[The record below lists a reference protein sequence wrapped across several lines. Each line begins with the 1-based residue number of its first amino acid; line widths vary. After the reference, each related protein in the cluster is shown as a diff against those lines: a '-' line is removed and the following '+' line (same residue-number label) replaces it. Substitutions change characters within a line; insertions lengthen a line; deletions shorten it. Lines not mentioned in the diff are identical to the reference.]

1 MKYIRILS
9 CMIFTLV
16 LFTACNSGGNAYA
29 DYGTKLVGVWCDI
42 NGPELIKTTDPDTD
56 YYYIIEFTDDNVF
69 ATHES
74 CAKYPGYVLRAPF
87 ELQDDLIILGED
99 KQGRVRIAFDEN
111 DNLLLTD
118 GQGTHTFRHPTIA
131 ELGDAGVYPIDQT
144 QFQQVAQY
152 LEEKMGTGSAEKSE

>member
-1 MKYIRILS
+1 MKLIRILS
-9 CMIFTLV
+9 CLMLTLV
-16 LFTACNSGGNAYA
+16 MFTACNNNKNKYE
-29 DYGTKLVGVWCDI
+29 DYPAKLTGVWCDI
-42 NGPELIKTTDPDTD
+42 NGPELVNTMEPDTD

-87 ELQDDLIILGED
+87 ELNGDLIILGED

-118 GQGTHTFRHPTIA
+118 GRGTHTFRHPTVE
-131 ELGDAGVYPIDQT
+131 ELGDAGVYPIDKEL
-144 QFQQVAQY
+144 FDQVADY
-152 LEEKMGTGSAEKSE
+152 LSAKMGTDTEQKSE